1 MISLN
6 FINDHKVSPKDFLRK
21 RKLPFIDV
29 FILIFRKSV
38 KSLQV
43 MLNEFILYTMRDYT
57 VTASAFTQV
66 RQKLKY
72 TAFSELNDDVVSLY
86 YQDQE
91 FKTHH
96 GFRVLAFDASI
107 LILPKSDEVIEEFG
121 SRAVWNGV
129 QRFEDYTSATFEACY
144 DVLNNI
150 AIKSVLSRGDSYEVD
165 LATDML
171 EGLSSDDLLICD
183 RGYVSYRFI
192 AELTER
198 KINYVIRCPSS
209 SFSEVN
215 DMFKPGSPS
224 STIAVATA
232 PIKVARQLRKLGLPD
247 EMEFRLV
254 KIILSSG
261 EIEVLITSLLDEQQF
276 KVEEFEELYYLRWGI
291 ETFFSKLKGR
301 LGLEN
306 FTGKSVETIKQDF
319 WSTIFISN
327 LESIMTEDV
336 EEALNA
342 DLADSK
348 LEKSINKSVSFN
360 AIKNLAFDIFST
372 ESDMDCVMEQLSK
385 LFLTNTLVVRKGRKV
400 DLHKISDVRSLN
412 YQKRA
417 RKHVF

>member
-1 MISLN
+1 M
-6 FINDHKVSPKDFLRK
+6 
-21 RKLPFIDV
+21 
-29 FILIFRKSV
+29 
-38 KSLQV
+38 
-43 MLNEFILYTMRDYT
+43 
-57 VTASAFTQV
+57 
-66 RQKLKY
+66 
-72 TAFSELNDDVVSLY
+72 
-86 YQDQE
+86 
-91 FKTHH
+91 
-96 GFRVLAFDASI
+96 
-107 LILPKSDEVIEEFG
+107 
-121 SRAVWNGV
+121 
-129 QRFEDYTSATFEACY
+129 
-144 DVLNNI
+144 LNNI

-400 DLHKISDVRSLN
+400 DL
-412 YQKRA
+412 Q
-417 RKHVF
+417 